1 MDETG
6 RTAGSSRQTQERE
19 DLSVKPPATGLI
31 YCQHAKELLEAL
43 AESIRDLVLLHAEQF
58 DSLITGDQ
66 DIMRFEALIHSA
78 NERKYEA
85 KYKYRHHLDIHGCSK
100 ISGTQI

>member
-1 MDETG
+1 M
-6 RTAGSSRQTQERE
+6 RTQGITT
-19 DLSVKPPATGLI
+19 LNTKPTATSLI

-58 DSLITGDQ
+58 DSLITGDE

-85 KYKYRHHLDIHGCSK
+85 KYTYLHHLDIHGCSK
-100 ISGTQI
+100 IPGTHI